1 MICLAKLDGRQ
12 PQLVKLFQETFAVN
26 ARVEEGD
33 LIIINLSMRASFH
46 SCIICFYFLTT
57 IIQIIVLNLIPGVT
71 WNKM

>member
-33 LIIINLSMRASFH
+33 LIIINLSM
-46 SCIICFYFLTT
+46 
-57 IIQIIVLNLIPGVT
+57 
-71 WNKM
+71 